1 MTNAVGHVFICFLVT
16 YWPSLGEVLDQ
27 VFCLFFLLLGYLL
40 FLIGCMV
47 FFTYSGYESLI
58 EYTVE
63 KISPILWEWV
73 AVSPS

>member
-1 MTNAVGHVFICFLVT
+1 MFLYVFWSFTDLLWVKRLIKSFA
-16 YWPSLGEVLDQ
+16 Y
-27 VFCLFFLLLGYLL
+27 FFLLLGYLL
-40 FLIGCMV
+40 FLIGYMV

-58 EYTVE
+58 EFTVE